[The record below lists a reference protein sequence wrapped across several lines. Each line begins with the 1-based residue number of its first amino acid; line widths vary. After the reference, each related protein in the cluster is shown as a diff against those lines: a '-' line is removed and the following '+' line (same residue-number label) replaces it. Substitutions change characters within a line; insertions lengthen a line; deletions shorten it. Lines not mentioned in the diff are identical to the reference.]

1 MRRVHGRTDLG
12 RGPEKWRYTILF
24 CFFFWFGFGGF
35 KWFLALFVWFFLSF
49 LKFELFQV

>member
-1 MRRVHGRTDLG
+1 VG
-12 RGPEKWRYTILF
+12 GPIWAVAQKSGATQF
-24 CFFFWFGFGGF
+24 CSVFFFWFGFGGF